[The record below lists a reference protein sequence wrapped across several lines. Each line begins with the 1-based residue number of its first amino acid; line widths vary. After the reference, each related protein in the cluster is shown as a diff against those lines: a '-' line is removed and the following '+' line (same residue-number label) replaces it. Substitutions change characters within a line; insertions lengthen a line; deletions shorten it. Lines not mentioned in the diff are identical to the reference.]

1 MGAKAQAR
9 QSYLGPSRPIP
20 VRLPLETIDALR
32 QLSLQE
38 RMPISLLMRRAI
50 YALRCGLA
58 CRRARVAASRVSGSR
73 ICSDLVG
80 GFGVPFAAFVRCNV
94 AAAQRIADRLT

>member
-50 YALRCGLA
+50 YALLEGK
-58 CRRARVAASRVSGSR
+58 VKV
-73 ICSDLVG
+73 
-80 GFGVPFAAFVRCNV
+80 
-94 AAAQRIADRLT
+94 